1 MKGQTIIELKD
12 VHTGAVERYVDN
24 NMMTE
29 AIEDIFKTR
38 GLMARNAFTQTNL
51 VKACLGGI
59 LLFDDALTESASNI
73 FPPTNV
79 NMVGNAAIDVTS
91 TDTVTEMGSYNS
103 NESGWQQDGSFL
115 AVYDFNTSQANG
127 TIASVCLTSDVGGY
141 IGFGNGTS
149 NARKSSTLNIYAYG
163 GTRDTAYGMS
173 GYRVVR
179 VDYTASTV
187 DMIATSAFTQN
198 SENFFGTTKKIK
210 IEKYKI
216 PLSKLNLV
224 TTPTS
229 LKKVSEV
236 ELDLT
241 DIIQR
246 DDYWNHAVAIDDD
259 GNIYIY
265 RTSITWAASQT
276 LNLIKISNQNVASK
290 VSIINTSGESF
301 NLNAYYYPFSFIF
314 TGYYMCL
321 THASYSS
328 VYRFDLTDSSSIEI
342 FNVDTD
348 RLAGYASLNRGGYVF
363 TPTKILNVD
372 EGWIKYHNGFASNIH
387 YINIAGHPLMV
398 STYQD
403 DQINVMIPAIYLAS
417 INNLEQ
423 AVVKTAD
430 KTMKISY
437 RIMF

>member
-1 MKGQTIIELKD
+1 M
-12 VHTGAVERYVDN
+12 
-24 NMMTE
+24 
-29 AIEDIFKTR
+29 
-38 GLMARNAFTQTNL
+38 
-51 VKACLGGI
+51 
-59 LLFDDALTESASNI
+59 
-73 FPPTNV
+73 
-79 NMVGNAAIDVTS
+79 
-91 TDTVTEMGSYNS
+91 
-103 NESGWQQDGSFL
+103 
-115 AVYDFNTSQANG
+115 
-127 TIASVCLTSDVGGY
+127 
-141 IGFGNGTS
+141 
-149 NARKSSTLNIYAYG
+149 
-163 GTRDTAYGMS
+163 
-173 GYRVVR
+173 
-179 VDYTASTV
+179 
-187 DMIATSAFTQN
+187 
-198 SENFFGTTKKIK
+198 
-210 IEKYKI
+210 
-216 PLSKLNLV
+216 NLV

-241 DIIQR
+241 DIIQQ
-246 DDYWNHAVAIDDD
+246 DNYWNHAVAIDDD
-259 GNIYIY
+259 GNIYIC
-265 RTSITWAASQT
+265 RTGITWATSQT
-276 LNLIKISNQNVASK
+276 LHLIKISNQNVASK

-314 TGYYMCL
+314 TGNYMCL
-321 THASYSS
+321 THTSYTS
-328 VYRFDLTDSSSIEI
+328 VYRFNLLDSSSIEI
-342 FNVDTD
+342 LNVDTD
-348 RLAGYASLNRGGYVF
+348 RLAGYESLNRGGYVF

>member
-91 TDTVTEMGSYNS
+91 TDTVTEMGSFNS

-149 NARKSSTLNIYAYG
+149 NARKSSTSDIYAYG

-216 PLSKLNLV
+216 PLSKLNR
-224 TTPTS
+224 
-229 LKKVSEV
+229 K
-236 ELDLT
+236 
-241 DIIQR
+241 R
-246 DDYWNHAVAIDDD
+246 
-259 GNIYIY
+259 
-265 RTSITWAASQT
+265 SIAST
-276 LNLIKISNQNVASK
+276 L
-290 VSIINTSGESF
+290 
-301 NLNAYYYPFSFIF
+301 
-314 TGYYMCL
+314 
-321 THASYSS
+321 
-328 VYRFDLTDSSSIEI
+328 
-342 FNVDTD
+342 
-348 RLAGYASLNRGGYVF
+348 
-363 TPTKILNVD
+363 
-372 EGWIKYHNGFASNIH
+372 
-387 YINIAGHPLMV
+387 
-398 STYQD
+398 
-403 DQINVMIPAIYLAS
+403 
-417 INNLEQ
+417 
-423 AVVKTAD
+423 
-430 KTMKISY
+430 
-437 RIMF
+437 